1 MGRKE
6 YLSFLSCSL
15 LCYFVIIIVVGMF
28 VGAAI
33 KELAVVPTLVSLVR
47 HYTMVAVA
55 QQSGAFA
62 YTPK

>member
-1 MGRKE
+1 
-6 YLSFLSCSL
+6 
-15 LCYFVIIIVVGMF
+15 MF

-33 KELAVVPTLVSLVR
+33 KELDVVETLVSVVR

-62 YTPK
+62 YSPK

>member
-1 MGRKE
+1 M
-6 YLSFLSCSL
+6 SIF
-15 LCYFVIIIVVGMF
+15 IAMF

-33 KELAVVPTLVSLVR
+33 KELREQVVPTLVSLVR

-62 YTPK
+62 LSQE